1 MTEAVGEVGGGER
14 GEGGGEE
21 DGDDEELDVAGGGVW
36 VEGLDKGGSEEV
48 DGVGCC
54 ACAYVD
60 GDASGG
66 Q

>member
-1 MTEAVGEVGGGER
+1 MGGGGGGKVGG
-14 GEGGGEE
+14 
-21 DGDDEELDVAGGGVW
+21 
-36 VEGLDKGGSEEV
+36 EGLDKGGFEDF

-54 ACAYVD
+54 ACAHVD

>member
-1 MTEAVGEVGGGER
+1 MWRGGK
-14 GEGGGEE
+14 
-21 DGDDEELDVAGGGVW
+21 VW
-36 VEGLDKGGSEEV
+36 VEGLDKGWSEEV
-48 DGVGCC
+48 DGAGCC